1 MVMSEEEVS
10 HKEDLKEEVVVR
22 QGAEEMPEKPA
33 GSAPEGSVGGDDKR
47 RPKRRRF
54 HQQKRSERQNPRHGN
69 GRPSQ
74 ESHAAASENAQGH
87 AHLAPVKREILANVN
102 AEEVRIAILENG
114 KLVELFWERKNQ
126 QNLVGNIYK
135 GVIENVLPGISS
147 AFINIGYDK
156 NAYLYISD
164 VLGDKNAGIE
174 SILKKNQ
181 PVMIQVAK
189 EAIGTKGMKVT
200 MAVSLPGRY
209 VVFTPFENFAGVS
222 KNIENSD
229 ERARLSALM
238 QGFVSGILGGKGL
251 VARTEAEGIPADELE
266 REVRYLLSLW
276 EDIQKRMESGQAPA
290 LLHKDLD
297 LTLQV
302 ARDIL
307 SEDVSI
313 FLCDN
318 KEACEQLSE
327 FIDKISPELKKRI
340 QFYDGKTPIFKA
352 FKIEEG
358 IEKMRKP
365 IVSLPNGGSIVIQEA
380 ESLCAIDVNTGRFTG
395 SKSQEETVTQTNIEA
410 AKEVAHQLRLRNIG
424 GIIVVDFIDMKK
436 ASNRNKV
443 MDAFAAALRGDRA
456 KIRILPITRL
466 GLIEL
471 TRERKRESTVKLIT
485 QECRECHGSGRV
497 LSEETMRIKIQ
508 EEVLD
513 MTRGRPGGQVRVCVH
528 PLIAESLKSKQ
539 ATIEKNIQRSI
550 KIESSATIPL
560 EDYRII
566 LE

>member
-33 GSAPEGSVGGDDKR
+33 GSSPEGSVGGDDKR

-87 AHLAPVKREILANVN
+87 AQPTPVKREILANVN

-340 QFYDGKTPIFKA
+340 QFYEGKTPIFKA

-528 PLIAESLKSKQ
+528 PLIAEFLKSKQ
-539 ATIEKNIQRSI
+539 STIEKNIQRSI
-550 KIESSATIPL
+550 KIESSPAIPL

>member
-1 MVMSEEEVS
+1 MSEEEIS
-10 HKEDLKEEVVVR
+10 QKEDLKEEAVVIK
-22 QGAEEMPEKPA
+22 GGEESSQKPA
-33 GSAPEGSVGGDDKR
+33 AVVGASGNDDR
-47 RPKRRRF
+47 RRQKRRRF
-54 HQQKRSERQNPRHGN
+54 QQPRRQEHQNQKHGN
-69 GRPSQ
+69 GQRFYEP
-74 ESHAAASENAQGH
+74 HVGISENAGGQSQSN
-87 AHLAPVKREILANVN
+87 PVKREILANVN

-114 KLVELFWERKNQ
+114 KLVELFWERRNQ

-164 VLGDKNAGIE
+164 VVGDKNAGIE

-222 KNIENSD
+222 KNIENPD

-238 QGFVSGILGGKGL
+238 QGFSSGILGGKGL
-251 VARTEAEGIPADELE
+251 VARTEAEGISADELE

-276 EDIQKRMESGQAPA
+276 EDIQKRMESEPAPA

-297 LTLQV
+297 LTLQI

-307 SEDVSI
+307 SEDVAI

-318 KEACEQLSE
+318 KEACERLAE

-365 IVSLPNGGSIVIQEA
+365 VVSLPNGGSIVIQEA

-443 MDAFAAALRGDRA
+443 MDAFAAALKGDRA

-508 EEVLD
+508 EEILD
-513 MTRGRPGGQVRVCVH
+513 MTRGRPGGQARVCVN
-528 PLIAESLKSKQ
+528 PLIAEFLKSKQ
-539 ATIEKNIQRSI
+539 ATIEKNVQRSI
-550 KIESSATIPL
+550 KIESSPAIPL

>member
-1 MVMSEEEVS
+1 MSEEEVS

-33 GSAPEGSVGGDDKR
+33 GSSPEGSVGGDDKR

-74 ESHAAASENAQGH
+74 ESHVAASENAQGH
-87 AHLAPVKREILANVN
+87 AQPTPVKREILANVN

-340 QFYDGKTPIFKA
+340 QFYEGKTPIFKA

-528 PLIAESLKSKQ
+528 PLIAEFLKSKQ
-539 ATIEKNIQRSI
+539 STIEKNIQRSI
-550 KIESSATIPL
+550 KIESSPAIPL

>member
-1 MVMSEEEVS
+1 MSEEEVS

-33 GSAPEGSVGGDDKR
+33 GSSPEGSVGGDDKR

-87 AHLAPVKREILANVN
+87 AQPTPVKREILANVN

-340 QFYDGKTPIFKA
+340 QFYEGKTPIFKA

-528 PLIAESLKSKQ
+528 PLIAEFLKSKQ
-539 ATIEKNIQRSI
+539 STIEKNIQRSI
-550 KIESSATIPL
+550 KIESSPAIPL